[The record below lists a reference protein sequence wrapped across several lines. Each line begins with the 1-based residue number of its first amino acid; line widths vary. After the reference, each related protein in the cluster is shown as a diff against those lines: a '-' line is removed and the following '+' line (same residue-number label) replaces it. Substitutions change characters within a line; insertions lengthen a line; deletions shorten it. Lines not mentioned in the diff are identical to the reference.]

1 MNWLPPLRLEQPLFL
16 ALLFLLPLIW
26 MGWRASVRSV
36 LFWRSLIFGLLVLAL
51 TGPEVLRSTTQVS
64 APREE
69 RIVAI
74 DLSRSIPAA
83 TRAWMERTIK
93 EKLVPSGA
101 GRWIVFA
108 GNTSE
113 VREWRPWLTGETA
126 SAAIQPEQTNLET
139 LFAQLI
145 SQGQTPRSLFLL
157 TDGWENQGE
166 VERLLPALTLSN
178 IKVFPLLPTE
188 PVALPDVEVKK
199 VVAPHH
205 GVSGESISVRIVVE
219 NHNQGDVE
227 GMLSL
232 RRNGEPFKDERV
244 RLKPGSQI
252 LTYQTILSGGTF
264 NSFQATYTA
273 AKANTD
279 LYSQNNRAVAW
290 ISVQAKEKVLILSG
304 QAGQGRYLEEILRR
318 RGFEVTA
325 VVPNGQPPAPTGF
338 SVVIFNNVEREKV
351 PSSYLAAIERHV
363 ASGNAFLML
372 GADHS
377 FGPGGY
383 RQTAIETVLPV
394 EVREPKKEEKNR
406 AFVLVI
412 DKSGS
417 MRDDNRILYAKEA
430 AKGVVNQLKDN
441 DLLGV
446 VGFDVSPFVV
456 VPLTSVE
463 RLRGTIGFQIDRLK
477 AGGRTYLWPALIEAK
492 RLLERE
498 SADRK
503 YVIILSDGETG
514 GSQGDYID
522 LVSVMKKESKITVSA
537 VAIGDQANIPLLKR
551 ISQYGGGFFHHTYD
565 PRTLPQ
571 LVAQQ
576 VREIPEAEIPI
587 EREYLPIPVR
597 SSALLA
603 SFRERTYPPVR
614 GFIET
619 EIKRGA
625 HLDLMVSKDEKR
637 FPLLASWSYGRGR
650 TVAFTTDLQGYWT
663 RSWISWSGLEDFWS
677 GIFDWLRPPKESVP
691 PHEVR
696 INMGD
701 RRPVMDLYVFEE
713 GNAGSQF
720 RYSVSGKEAKSEGL
734 MKRVAPGRYQADLP
748 ISTPGDYRI
757 ELAEDRSGQRI
768 PYPAVGYTM
777 PFRLGSEIPRQVPNL
792 ALLEKLARATGGEIN
807 PRPQQIGKSE
817 EVILAT
823 EPLRGPLIFGAA
835 ILFLLEIIFRR
846 FLPALVA

>member
-1 MNWLPPLRLEQPLFL
+1 MNWFPLLRLEQPLFL
-16 ALLFLLPLIW
+16 ALLLLLPVLW
-26 MGWRASVRSV
+26 MGWRLSARSV
-36 LFWRSLIFGLLVLAL
+36 LFWRSVIFVLLVVALA
-51 TGPEVLRSTTQVS
+51 GPELVRSTTKPS

-83 TRAWMERTIK
+83 MRAWMERTIDDQLAPD
-93 EKLVPSGA
+93 EVGH
-101 GRWIVFA
+101 WMVFA
-108 GNTSE
+108 GKTRE
-113 VREWRPWLTGETA
+113 VQDWRPWLKGETA
-126 SAAIQPEQTNLET
+126 NAAIEPEQTNLEA
-139 LFAQLI
+139 FFSQLI
-145 SQGQTPRSLFLL
+145 SQGQTPRSLYLL

-166 VERLLPALTLSN
+166 VERLLPALALSQ
-178 IKVFPLLPTE
+178 IKIFPVLPTA
-188 PVALPDVEVKK
+188 PVPLPDVEVKK
-199 VVAPHH
+199 VVAPNH
-205 GVSGESISVRIVVE
+205 GVSGENISVRVVVE
-219 NHNQGDVE
+219 NHNQGEVE
-227 GMLSL
+227 GTLSW
-232 RRNGEPFKDERV
+232 RRNGETVKDQRV

-252 LTYQTILSGGTF
+252 LTYQSALNGAAL
-264 NSFQATYTA
+264 NSFQVTYTA
-273 AKANTD
+273 ATANTD
-279 LYSQNNRAVAW
+279 LYTQNNRAVAW
-290 ISVQAKEKVLILSG
+290 TSVQPKEKVLLLSG

-318 RGFEVTA
+318 RGFDVTTF
-325 VVPNGQPPAPTGF
+325 VPGGQPPPPTGF
-338 SVVIFNNVEREKV
+338 SVVIFNNVERERFS
-351 PSSYLAAIERHV
+351 SSYLGAIERHV
-363 ASGNAFLML
+363 AAGNAFVML

-394 EVREPKKEEKNR
+394 ELREPKKEEKNR

-456 VPLTSVE
+456 VPITSIE

-477 AGGRTYLWPALIEAK
+477 AGGRTYLLPALLEAK

-498 SADRK
+498 SAGRK

-576 VREIPEAEIPI
+576 VRETPEAEAPV
-587 EREYLPIPVR
+587 EREYVPIPVR
-597 SSALLA
+597 SSELLA
-603 SFRERTYPPVR
+603 SARELRYPPVR

-625 HLDLMVSKDEKR
+625 HFDLIVSKDERR

-650 TVAFTTDLQGYWT
+650 AVAFTTDLQGYWT
-663 RSWISWSGLEDFWS
+663 RSWIPWGGLEEFWR
-677 GIFDWLRPPKESVP
+677 GILNWLRPPKESVP

-696 INMGD
+696 INAAD
-701 RRPVMDLYVFEE
+701 RRPVMDLYLFEE

-720 RYSVSGKEAKSEGL
+720 RYAVNGTDVKSGGL
-734 MKRVAPGRYQADLP
+734 MKRIAPGRYQAELP

-757 ELAEDRSGQRI
+757 ELAEERSGQKI
-768 PYPAVGYTM
+768 PYPVVGYTM
-777 PFRLGSEIPRQVPNL
+777 PFRLGSEIPRPLPNL

-807 PRPQQIGKSE
+807 PQARQIGQSKE
-817 EVILAT
+817 AILVT
-823 EPLRGPLIFGAA
+823 EPLRAPLILGAA
-835 ILFLLEIIFRR
+835 VLFLLEIIFRR
-846 FLPALVA
+846 FLPALAA